1 MNEQQYQAE
10 VLDELRQLQEE
21 AHYEKEQRQR
31 MDVLD
36 YMDELESDE

>member
-21 AHYEKEQRQR
+21 AYYEKQERQQR
-31 MDVLD
+31 DVLD
-36 YMDELESDE
+36 VLDELGEDE